1 MKEEYI
7 DSSKLDDDQ
16 LMMQYFKKYDTDH
29 NQMLDGLEL
38 LNAILRMEGRISDFF
53 WSLFDFPWH
62 VEDDHHHEQDK
73 EGEAAKEPATLEEV
87 TGYVDEI
94 LGEDDKDK
102 DGYIN
107 WAEFKMAQQT
117 RSDKDNDK
125 EETKSWDQ

>member
-1 MKEEYI
+1 M
-7 DSSKLDDDQ
+7 
-16 LMMQYFKKYDTDH
+16 
-29 NQMLDGLEL
+29 
-38 LNAILRMEGRISDFF
+38 
-53 WSLFDFPWH
+53 
-62 VEDDHHHEQDK
+62 
-73 EGEAAKEPATLEEV
+73 

-125 EETKSWDQ
+125 EETKS

>member
-1 MKEEYI
+1 M
-7 DSSKLDDDQ
+7 
-16 LMMQYFKKYDTDH
+16 
-29 NQMLDGLEL
+29 
-38 LNAILRMEGRISDFF
+38 
-53 WSLFDFPWH
+53 FDFPWH

-94 LGEDDKDK
+94 LGVDDKDK

-125 EETKSWDQ
+125 EETKSWDQQ